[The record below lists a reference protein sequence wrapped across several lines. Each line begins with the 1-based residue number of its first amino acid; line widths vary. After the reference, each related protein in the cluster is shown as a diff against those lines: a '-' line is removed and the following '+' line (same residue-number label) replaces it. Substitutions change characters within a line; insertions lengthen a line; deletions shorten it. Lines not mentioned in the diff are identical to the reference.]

1 MSLQKIDSKQTFDMD
16 ALRKLIVSQNT
27 TQPTDAE
34 MYVFKK
40 LCEDLGANPF
50 LKDIHVVKY
59 SQNSPASFIVGKD
72 FFTKVARAQGA
83 TWESGIIV
91 MRKGM
96 DVEQK
101 LIGTFML
108 ETDELVGG
116 WADIHTKDGLM
127 PDTVLLTDFDTKK
140 NLWVKMPGTMIQ
152 KCALVKA
159 LRNAYPDKFGG
170 VYAAEEMDQATQF
183 KDIDL
188 VQTIDQMDKAI
199 VEPQPEPKPKSKR
212 RPKKA
217 KPTPPK
223 EDPNEAQ
230 NKIIGSLQNKIGK
243 GLTAML
249 EQTPEPDPEDI
260 WGLNEDQ
267 TETVIEDSDTM
278 CLLHNEEWKPTK
290 IGTHSHSIKDPDGVA
305 LTDGEYTRWCNM
317 PRAEMSKRDFV
328 SAVKF
333 QGWDKDIVEHV
344 LGSTISKWQEENNV
358 DLENCGPVY
367 TQLYLASTNQDG
379 E

>member
-27 TQPTDAE
+27 NQPTDSE
-34 MYVFKK
+34 MFVFKR

-59 SQNSPASFIVGKD
+59 SSKSPASFITGKD
-72 FFTKVARAQGA
+72 FYTKVARAQGA
-83 TWESGIIV
+83 TWEAGVIV
-91 MRKGM
+91 KRDGEVVKEVGS
-96 DVEQK
+96 
-101 LIGTFML
+101 FML
-108 ETDELVGG
+108 DTDELVGG
-116 WADIHTKDGLM
+116 WANVHTKDGTIPTTVPLKDY
-127 PDTVLLTDFDTKK
+127 DTGKSV
-140 NLWVKMPGTMIQ
+140 WASMPGTMIR
-152 KCALVKA
+152 KVALVGA
-159 LRNAYPDKFGG
+159 LREAYPDRFSNT
-170 VYAAEEMDQATQF
+170 YTAEEMAQATQF
-183 KDIDL
+183 SGIDL
-188 VQTIDQMDKAI
+188 VQTIDQMDRAI

-223 EDPNEAQ
+223 EDPIEAQ
-230 NKIIGSLQNKIGK
+230 NKIIGSLQNKMGK

-249 EQTPEPDPEDI
+249 EQPLEPDPEDI

-290 IGTHSHSIKDPDGVA
+290 IGTHSHTIKDSDGTA
-305 LTDGEYTRWCNM
+305 LKDGEYTRWCNM
-317 PRAEMSKRDFV
+317 PRAEMSKRDFA
-328 SAVKF
+328 SAVKN
-333 QGWDKDIVEHV
+333 QGWDKDIVEHM
-344 LGSTISKWQEENNV
+344 LGSTISKWQKDHDV

-367 TQLYLASTNQDG
+367 TQLYLASTNQD
-379 E
+379 EE

>member
-27 TQPTDAE
+27 NQPTDSE
-34 MYVFKK
+34 MFVFKR

-59 SQNSPASFIVGKD
+59 SSKSPASFITGKD
-72 FFTKVARAQGA
+72 FYTKVARAQGA
-83 TWESGIIV
+83 TWEAGVIV
-91 MRKGM
+91 KRDGEVVKEVGS
-96 DVEQK
+96 
-101 LIGTFML
+101 FML
-108 ETDELVGG
+108 DTDELVGG
-116 WADIHTKDGLM
+116 WANVHTKDGTI
-127 PDTVLLTDFDTKK
+127 PTTVPLKDYNTGKSV
-140 NLWVKMPGTMIQ
+140 WASMPGTMIR
-152 KCALVKA
+152 KVALVGA
-159 LRNAYPDKFGG
+159 LRESYPDRFSNT
-170 VYAAEEMDQATQF
+170 YTAEEMAQATQF
-183 KDIDL
+183 DGIDL

-199 VEPQPEPKPKSKR
+199 VEPQPEPKPDS
-212 RPKKA
+212 
-217 KPTPPK
+217 
-223 EDPNEAQ
+223 
-230 NKIIGSLQNKIGK
+230 
-243 GLTAML
+243 
-249 EQTPEPDPEDI
+249 EDI

-267 TETVIEDSDTM
+267 TETVVEDSDTM
-278 CLLHNEEWKPTK
+278 CLLHDEEWKPTK
-290 IGTHSHSIKDPDGVA
+290 LGTRSHSIKDPDGVA